1 MSKLSYCIALLLVF
15 AFSICTLAQKTST
28 LEYHVERANEQYK
41 EGDKRGLR
49 ESLAS
54 CDMLIRMLKV
64 EEIEE
69 CKHDDY
75 LNAVLANY
83 YYLKGMQAMGYEQ
96 YQSTEAALLECY
108 NILKL
113 RQDHEELDMF
123 RDLLVCLGSL
133 YLRLNNIPY
142 AIRYLTS
149 AKFGSV
155 TLLRFD
161 SFYCLALGLLGD
173 IFIEQGKYTMAKMYL
188 DESLHTLEDIYQDD
202 LPSVYYLNSARLC
215 FCYCKMGHI
224 EEAEQAILK
233 AINRY
238 EETKSSTRTLG
249 SLYSM
254 LGCVHLYSGDFA
266 SAKASIQKGYDIS
279 RGDKS
284 LSAYHKHLISLDL
297 AVALFFAS
305 VPKYMIIAK
314 EQSSAVIEDVIQQFA
329 FLSADERSQ
338 YWKRSLRY
346 LSNFNVMLS
355 CSNDPKYYDQVYD
368 NIIFSKGLL
377 LRTNNKIS
385 EQLAK
390 PENESLRADVRTLHA
405 LQTRLVRDSIHTFD
419 VYSTNDS
426 IRQIEKKLAVNLI
439 GYQSVDS
446 IRNQYSIQTVK
457 RTLGRGE
464 AAIEFVRLREIKSNP
479 DSAKAYYAAVV
490 LKKDS
495 RHPHIV
501 RLCSEDS
508 LLRVQ
513 QMPDEIRSSGV
524 RPYVQNELYR
534 QYLYG
539 SGDYQWRPSGRKPIK
554 FTCVGDNLYN
564 MIWKPIESLLQGVS
578 TIYYSTDGEL
588 NSMAFSAIPAN
599 GKNLAEKYT
608 LNYLT
613 STAEIPTVKT
623 KSRKKPTSA
632 SLYGGINYDTSS
644 KEMSDLS
651 RGYAHVRSRSE
662 FRADTISIERGAW
675 GFLLGSEL
683 EVTDISAQLTS
694 AGVANKVFSES
705 LANEESFKANSG
717 NSPSILHIATHGFF
731 YPNEKENNSFAYLSR
746 FKGIE
751 YVSDLQFTMNRA
763 GLLFSGAN
771 HAWRGEST
779 DGNVDDGI
787 LTADE
792 ISRLDLSNT
801 DMVVLSACET
811 GLGVN
816 VISEGVLGLQ
826 RAFKLAGVQ
835 TLVMSLWKVPDDETR
850 EFMSLFYKNWLGG
863 MDKREAFQAAQQEI
877 KKAKPNPYYWAGFVM
892 MD

>member
-1 MSKLSYCIALLLVF
+1 M
-15 AFSICTLAQKTST
+15 
-28 LEYHVERANEQYK
+28 
-41 EGDKRGLR
+41 
-49 ESLAS
+49 
-54 CDMLIRMLKV
+54 
-64 EEIEE
+64 
-69 CKHDDY
+69 
-75 LNAVLANY
+75 
-83 YYLKGMQAMGYEQ
+83 
-96 YQSTEAALLECY
+96 
-108 NILKL
+108 
-113 RQDHEELDMF
+113 
-123 RDLLVCLGSL
+123 
-133 YLRLNNIPY
+133 
-142 AIRYLTS
+142 
-149 AKFGSV
+149 
-155 TLLRFD
+155 
-161 SFYCLALGLLGD
+161 
-173 IFIEQGKYTMAKMYL
+173 
-188 DESLHTLEDIYQDD
+188 
-202 LPSVYYLNSARLC
+202 
-215 FCYCKMGHI
+215 
-224 EEAEQAILK
+224 
-233 AINRY
+233 
-238 EETKSSTRTLG
+238 
-249 SLYSM
+249 
-254 LGCVHLYSGDFA
+254 
-266 SAKASIQKGYDIS
+266 
-279 RGDKS
+279 
-284 LSAYHKHLISLDL
+284 
-297 AVALFFAS
+297 
-305 VPKYMIIAK
+305 
-314 EQSSAVIEDVIQQFA
+314 
-329 FLSADERSQ
+329 
-338 YWKRSLRY
+338 
-346 LSNFNVMLS
+346 SNFNVMLS
-355 CSNDPKYYDQVYD
+355 CCNNPKYYDQVYD

-390 PENESLRADVRTLHA
+390 PENESLRADVSTLHA

-446 IRNQYSIQTVK
+446 IRSQYSIQAVK
-457 RTLGRGE
+457 RSLGRGE
-464 AAIEFVRLREIKSNP
+464 AAIEFVRLREIISNP

-632 SLYGGINYDTSS
+632 SLYGGINYDTSA

-651 RGYAHVRSRSE
+651 RGYAHVRSRGE
-662 FRADTISIERGAW
+662 FRTDTISIERGAW